1 MPLLLVRASGAVI
14 LCTLQTRPRELN
26 GHRAGGSF
34 EYPLD
39 MLLSRLLACALVL
52 LAGCASLPAHE
63 PTAPQFAISDV
74 SGTLLA
80 RAAAATLPA
89 SESHL
94 SGFRL
99 LPEGPTA
106 FNARIAL
113 AERAQASIDVQY
125 YLIADD
131 PIGRVFLRS
140 LRDAAGRGVRVRLLV
155 DDLYAAGQ
163 DELLAGLAAF
173 PNVQVR
179 LYNPLAVRTG
189 SVVTRLLSSL
199 HEFSRI
205 NRRMHNKLFIADNSF
220 AVLGGRNIADEYFMH
235 SAQANFID
243 LDVLSC
249 GPVVRELSHVFDAYW
264 NSEQVYAIGQLTA
277 SGSQE
282 RFDAR
287 VGAAHVRIDERAQDM
302 LGATSLAQQFDSG
315 AITLAFAPASV
326 FADTPD
332 KGVGPTVTDRTLQL
346 FADAHDEVIIASP
359 YFIPGE
365 RGMAIIRGAGA
376 TDENGRIT
384 LVTNSFGSTDEP
396 LAFHSY
402 ARYRLDMLRA
412 GVRIYEISPSLSQ
425 RSGKLPNFKLR
436 RSQARLH
443 AKAAVIDVRTLFIG
457 SMNLDPRSERTNT
470 EVGLVIESPKL
481 AQTVRGL
488 ARDALA
494 SGAYKLRLSADGQHI
509 EWVEVDAEGHEVVHT
524 DEPDNNPWLRLQ
536 LWLVWPFVSDDLL

>member
-1 MPLLLVRASGAVI
+1 MAI
-14 LCTLQTRPRELN
+14 
-26 GHRAGGSF
+26 
-34 EYPLD
+34 D
-39 MLLSRLLACALVL
+39 MLLARWLACALVL

-63 PTAPQFAISDV
+63 PTPAQFAVSDV
-74 SGTLLA
+74 SGTFLA

-89 SESHL
+89 IEPAL

-106 FNARIAL
+106 FNARIDL
-113 AERAQASIDVQY
+113 AQRAQASIDAQY

-131 PIGRVFLRS
+131 PVGHKFLRA
-140 LRDAAGRGVRVRLLV
+140 LRDAAVRGVRVRLLV
-155 DDLYAAGQ
+155 DDLYAAGP

-179 LYNPLAVRTG
+179 LYNPLPARAG
-189 SVVTRLLSSL
+189 SVVTRLLFSL

-205 NRRMHNKLFIADNSF
+205 NRRMHNKLFIVDNSF

-235 SAQANFID
+235 GAQANFID
-243 LDVLSC
+243 LDVLAC
-249 GPVVRELSHVFDAYW
+249 GPVVRELSRVFDAYW
-264 NSEQVYAIGQLTA
+264 NSEQVYAIGRLSAPGTR
-277 SGSQE
+277 E

-287 VGAAHVRIDERAQDM
+287 VGAAPVRIDERAQDI
-302 LGATSLAQQFDSG
+302 LGATSLAQQFHSG
-315 AITLAFAPASV
+315 ALTLAFARASV
-326 FADTPD
+326 LADTPD
-332 KGVGPTVTDRTLQL
+332 KGSGPTVTDHTLRL
-346 FADAHDEVIIASP
+346 FADARDEVVIASP

-376 TDENGRIT
+376 TEDNGRIT
-384 LVTNSFGSTDEP
+384 LITNSFGSTDEP
-396 LAFHSY
+396 LAFRSY

-412 GVRIYEISPSLSQ
+412 GVRIHEISPSLSQ

-443 AKAAVIDVRTLFIG
+443 AKAAVIDGRTLFIG

-470 EVGLVIESPKL
+470 EVGLVIESPQL

-494 SGAYKLRLSADGQHI
+494 SGAYKLRLSADGQRV
-509 EWVEVDAEGHEVVHT
+509 EWLEVDAEGREIAHA
-524 DEPDNNPWLRLQ
+524 DEPDNNPWLQLQ
-536 LWLVWPFVSDDLL
+536 LWLVWPFVSDELL

>member
-1 MPLLLVRASGAVI
+1 
-14 LCTLQTRPRELN
+14 
-26 GHRAGGSF
+26 
-34 EYPLD
+34 
-39 MLLSRLLACALVL
+39 MLLSRLLACVLAL

-63 PTAPQFAISDV
+63 PTPAQFAVSDV

-89 SESHL
+89 SEPQL

-113 AERAQASIDVQY
+113 AQRAQASIDAQY

-131 PIGRVFLRS
+131 QTGREFLRA
-140 LRDAAGRGVRVRLLV
+140 LRDAAARGVRVRLLV

-179 LYNPLAVRTG
+179 LYNPLSVRAG
-189 SVVTRLLSSL
+189 SVGTRLLFSL

-249 GPVVRELSHVFDAYW
+249 GPVVRELSRVFDAYW

-277 SGSQE
+277 RGSRE

-287 VGAAHVRIDERAQDM
+287 VNAAHVRIDERAQDM
-302 LGATSLAQQFDSG
+302 LGATSLTQQFDSG
-315 AITLAFAPASV
+315 ALTLAFARANV
-326 FADTPD
+326 FADAPD
-332 KGVGPTVTDRTLQL
+332 KGAGPTVTDHTLRL
-346 FADAHDEVIIASP
+346 FADAQDEVIIASP

-365 RGMAIIRGAGA
+365 RGMALIRAGGA

-396 LAFHSY
+396 LAFRSY

-412 GVRIYEISPSLSQ
+412 GVRIYEISASQ
-425 RSGKLPNFKLR
+425 RSGKLPNFRLR

-443 AKAAVIDVRTLFIG
+443 AKAAVIDGRTLFIG

-470 EVGLVIESPKL
+470 EVGLVIESPEL

-494 SGAYKLRLSADGQHI
+494 SGAYKLRLSADGQRI
-509 EWVEVDAEGHEVVHT
+509 EWVETDADGRHIVHA
-524 DEPDNNPWLRLQ
+524 DEPDDDPWQRLK
-536 LWLVWPFVSDDLL
+536 LWLVWPFVSDELL